1 MKKLMGLQ
9 SDYWKQRCTIK
20 WVQLNQENT
29 EYFHAKATERF
40 RHNTIARILSLDGV
54 VLEYH
59 QQKVVDFLQCFKQR
73 MGVLF
78 PPSEVLNSHGFIQP
92 VDNLQSLSMEFSRKE
107 IEGVVKKLN

>member
-40 RHNTIARILSLDGV
+40 SHNTIARILSLDGV

-59 QQKVVDFLQCFKQR
+59 QQKQLLFFSVLSRGWVSCFHPLKFLIV
-73 MGVLF
+73 MGLF
-78 PPSEVLNSHGFIQP
+78 SQLIICNPCLWNFQGKRLRGWLR
-92 VDNLQSLSMEFSRKE
+92 N
-107 IEGVVKKLN
+107 